1 MILKG
6 VSAMTA
12 KIKAKWKD
20 IAIRA
25 GKTFLQAFLASML
38 AGFSGVE
45 NFGMLKKLLLS
56 AIAAGISAVMNYAL
70 SLLRDDYY

>member
-1 MILKG
+1 
-6 VSAMTA
+6 MTA

-25 GKTFLQAFLASML
+25 GKTFLQAFLAAML

-56 AIAAGISAVMNYAL
+56 AIAAGISALMNFAL
-70 SLLRDDYY
+70 CLLNDDYY

>member
-6 VSAMTA
+6 ANEMTA

-25 GKTFLQAFLASML
+25 GKTFLQAFLASMI

-45 NFGMLKKLLLS
+45 NFGMLKKLLRHP
-56 AIAAGISAVMNYAL
+56 ICV
-70 SLLRDDYY
+70 